1 MRAVGYVRASTT
13 EQQLGPEAQ
22 REALARW
29 AAGAGVSLVEVYED
43 TVSGRAAVDKR
54 PGLIAALAAL
64 RRHRATGLV
73 AVRRDRFARD
83 AMLAAQIGTLA
94 RRAGGELLV
103 VNGPAPGDAPEA
115 RLLQQLVDVVAEYEG
130 AVLRARTSAAL
141 RAKLARGEA
150 AGGCPPLG
158 QRIVRGRLVDD
169 PAELAAVR
177 RAAELR
183 AAGLSW
189 PRVTSTL
196 LIEGYKARARSWHA
210 GALGRA
216 VRRLGSLDRPPG
228 RS

>member
-1 MRAVGYVRASTT
+1 MMRRVVGYVRASTT
-13 EQQLGPEAQ
+13 EQRLGPEAQ
-22 REALARW
+22 RAALTRW
-29 AAGAGVSLVEVYED
+29 AASAGVELVEVLED
-43 TVSGRAAVDKR
+43 TASGRSRVDKR
-54 PGLIAALAAL
+54 PGLLAALGAL
-64 RRHRATGLV
+64 RRHRADGLV

-83 AMLAAQIGTLA
+83 VMLAAQIGALA

-103 VNGPAPGDAPEA
+103 VDGPAPGDAPEA
-115 RLLQQLVDVVAEYEG
+115 RLLQQLVDAVAEYEG

-141 RAKLARGEA
+141 RAKLAQGEA

-169 PAELAAVR
+169 AAELAAVH

-196 LIEGYKARARSWHA
+196 LVEGHRARARSWHA
-210 GALGRA
+210 GALARA
-216 VRRLGSLDRPPG
+216 VQRLA
-228 RS
+228 